1 MKQWNLIFLR
11 RAPALNYLF
20 DFIFI
25 GKNFPAKI
33 FHITFLMMPF
43 DAYKQYLSLKN
54 HFTKEKY
61 DYHKYCGKSRA
72 TVQSF
77 YKRKDRFWFEKLARG
92 KDDKEVIEFF
102 VSNFITCT
110 DPSKLWIG
118 EMMREGEGRYTTWKK
133 RNQSLSYI
141 FKEELE
147 CILANQDLDTAFA
160 SKNGHPT
167 ILKKYLG
174 GDISIETLVI
184 LDKILDFRRNF
195 DAKLN
200 DPVWQTVS
208 LRMKKYSP
216 FLNIDVFRYK
226 KIVKEIVLGK

>member
-1 MKQWNLIFLR
+1 
-11 RAPALNYLF
+11 
-20 DFIFI
+20 
-25 GKNFPAKI
+25 
-33 FHITFLMMPF
+33 MMPF

-77 YKRKDRFWFEKLARG
+77 YKRKDRFWFERLVRNKS
-92 KDDKEVIEFF
+92 DQEVIEFF
-102 VSNFITCT
+102 ISNFVTCT
-110 DPSKLWIG
+110 DPGKLWIG
-118 EMMREGEGRYTTWKK
+118 EMIREGEGRYTAWKK

-147 CILANQDLDTAFA
+147 KVLVNKDLDNVFA
-160 SKNGHPT
+160 VISGHPI

-174 GDISIETLVI
+174 GEVSIETLVI
-184 LDKILDFRRNF
+184 MDKILGFRKNF
-195 DAKLN
+195 DTKLD
-200 DPVWQTVS
+200 DPVWQTVR

-216 FLNIDVFRYK
+216 FLNIEVFRYK